1 MKTLMLIAAVVLLV
15 GCGGRSEDASMDDA
29 AQAEADAR
37 YAAREAGLDNV
48 FVNCVPHG
56 ARVYCAVT
64 AEVAAGPRGT
74 RRPDCA
80 AVEYEDSDLVAT
92 REIPCTTTA
101 LLDALEP

>member
-15 GCGGRSEDASMDDA
+15 GCGGGSNASMDDA

-48 FVNCVPHG
+48 FVNCQPHR
-56 ARVYCAVT
+56 ARVYCTVT
-64 AEVAAGPRGT
+64 AEAAAGPRGT

-80 AVEYEDSDLVAT
+80 AVEYEDADLVAT

-101 LLDALEP
+101 LLDALGP